1 MIKNYSQYSEQ
12 QVILNYFEGCHG
24 VVLDCGANDGI
35 TFSNSRALL
44 ELGWYGILVE
54 PCVKTFAQ
62 LQANCGLF
70 AGKVLLHNVGIA
82 DYNGEADFYES
93 GSLINSHDHSLVSSM
108 KEVET
113 HRWTTT
119 TKPEHKVIE
128 FNKTTI
134 PVIDF
139 ATLLERSGNP
149 QFDFLTIDVE
159 GMELEILRQVDF
171 SMVSMVCVE
180 YNGKPELAEAYD
192 ALIPMPVLY
201 KNRTNVIYAV
211 GK

>member
-1 MIKNYSQYSEQ
+1 MIKDYSQHGEQ
-12 QVILNYFEGCHG
+12 TVILNYFEGCQG
-24 VVLDCGANDGI
+24 VVMDLGANDGI

-54 PCVKTFAQ
+54 PCVKTFKE
-62 LQANCGLF
+62 LQENCKLF
-70 AGKVLLHNVGIA
+70 SRVMLHNVGVSS
-82 DYNGEADFYES
+82 YNGEADFYES
-93 GSLINSHDHSLVSSM
+93 GELIGGDHSLVSSI
-108 KEVET
+108 KETET
-113 HRWTTT
+113 ERW
-119 TKPEHKVIE
+119 KNKSKERDPVVE

-159 GMELEILRQVDF
+159 GMELEILRQIDF
-171 SMVSMVCVE
+171 SLVSMVCVE

-192 ALIPMPVLY
+192 ALISMPVIY
-201 KNRTNVIYAV
+201 KNRTNIIYAV
-211 GK
+211 NK